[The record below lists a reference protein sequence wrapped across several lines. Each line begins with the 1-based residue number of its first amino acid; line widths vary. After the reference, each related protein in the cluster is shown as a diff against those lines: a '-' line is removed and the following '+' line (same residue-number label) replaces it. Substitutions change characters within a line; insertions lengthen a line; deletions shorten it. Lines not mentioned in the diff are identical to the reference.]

1 VPERASPGGG
11 APAKAPPFRPTQA
24 MQQMGSGTPG
34 GVQPPLPFGLQQ
46 QQQQRQQLLVQQQ
59 FALQQQQQ
67 QLMMQQFALQQQ
79 QQQLMMQQQ
88 VCYCFVDIFLLM
100 ITLIL
105 CSCHQHAGFV
115 GYVFQAIQ
123 RTAML
128 SAVSI
133 VKWLP

>member
-1 VPERASPGGG
+1 VQFEGSVPERASPGGG

-59 FALQQQQQ
+59 FA
-67 QLMMQQFALQQQ
+67 MQQ

>member
-1 VPERASPGGG
+1 MQFEGSVPERASPGGG

-67 QLMMQQFALQQQ
+67 QLMMQQ
-79 QQQLMMQQQ
+79 Q

>member
-1 VPERASPGGG
+1 MQFEGSVPERASPGGG

-46 QQQQRQQLLVQQQ
+46 QQQQRQPLLVQ
-59 FALQQQQQ
+59 
-67 QLMMQQFALQQQ
+67 QQFALQQQ

>member
-1 VPERASPGGG
+1 VQFEGSVPERASPGGG

-67 QLMMQQFALQQQ
+67 QLMMQQ
-79 QQQLMMQQQ
+79 Q